1 MAQATAHC
9 LVANSR
15 KGAKESKY
23 ESRTQSRVDSIK
35 RSREWHECISS
46 LHIQIPSRNIFN
58 SIATLRDCA
67 FALLATPTHDGADSS
82 KKWVFTWL
90 CNDFY
95 TAQCLPTFPAVKQR
109 YKCICRMHVCRFWRK
124 TAKHLVK
131 IQIQHASNNYMH
143 ICISLSVSYICI
155 SVSGYRA
162 IRKIHLYLCLWL
174 SNRR

>member
-1 MAQATAHC
+1 MH
-9 LVANSR
+9 LP
-15 KGAKESKY
+15 
-23 ESRTQSRVDSIK
+23 
-35 RSREWHECISS
+35 

-58 SIATLRDCA
+58 AIATLRDCA

-95 TAQCLPTFPAVKQR
+95 TAQCLPTFSAVKQR

-131 IQIQHASNNYMH
+131 IQRNMPATTTCT
-143 ICISLSVSYICI
+143 CIALSVSYICI

>member
-15 KGAKESKY
+15 KGARREQVY

-143 ICISLSVSYICI
+143 M
-155 SVSGYRA
+155 YRA
-162 IRKIHLYLCLWL
+162 IRKLHLYLCLWL
-174 SNRR
+174 SRYP